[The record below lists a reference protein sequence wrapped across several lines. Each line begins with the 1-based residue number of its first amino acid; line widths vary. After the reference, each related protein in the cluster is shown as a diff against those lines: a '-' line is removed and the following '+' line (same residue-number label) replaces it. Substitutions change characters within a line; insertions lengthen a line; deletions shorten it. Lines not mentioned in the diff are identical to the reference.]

1 MQAAK
6 SHDGPVVLITLDTR
20 SAQQMEQEL
29 RFYAAGS
36 DLPILPFPDWEC
48 LPYDA
53 FSPYQ
58 EIISQR
64 LLTLYRLP
72 ELKQGIIVAPLSAVM
87 LRTAPAEFIAAH
99 TFIIRSGERLDIDSL
114 RQQLAA
120 ASYDHVNQV
129 MEPGEFAVRGG
140 IIDLFPA
147 GSEQPYRIDLFGDE
161 VDSIRSF
168 DPETQLSTSKVE
180 EIRLLPAREY
190 ETTDAAIKRFRQ
202 NFRQRF
208 EGDPQASALYSQIS
222 KGNLPGGLEFYIPL
236 FMENTA
242 TLFDYTPAN
251 TLLVTEKGL
260 EPAAADWFS
269 DASER
274 YDMARLDPDRPA
286 LPPQELFLQ
295 ASELHD
301 YIAPHAR
308 VSMDVFQDAAQGGK
322 RTFPVGAPPLISI
335 QDRHEK
341 PYAPLVN
348 YVQGFD
354 GRVLLVAESPGR
366 REVLQQVL
374 GDNGLHPA
382 PVADWKTFVD
392 TDTGFGITMARM
404 DNGLLL
410 DQPAISVITE
420 KQLYGEKVMQRRRRG
435 RKTRDS
441 DAMIRSLAELKI
453 GDPVVHEEHGVG
465 RYLGLTTMT
474 VGDIEGEYLTLEY
487 RDGDKLYVPVLS
499 LHLISRYV
507 GAHPDSA
514 PLHKLGGEL
523 WARAKRKARQK
534 AHDAAAE
541 LLEIHARRTARRGHA
556 FSARDDAY
564 AEFAARFP
572 FEETPDQEKVIEDV
586 LNDMESDRPM
596 DRLVCGDVGFGKT
609 EVALRAAFLAA
620 YDGKQVIV
628 LAPTTLLAGQH
639 YQNFLDRFADLPFR
653 IELLSRFQSKKEAR
667 ATLDGLAA
675 GKVDIVIGTH
685 RLLQKDVK
693 LKNPGLI
700 IIDEEH
706 RFGVRHKEALKKLR
720 SEVDILTL
728 TATPIPRSLNMALSG
743 LRDISI
749 IGTPPQGRLA
759 VKTFVT
765 EWRDSLLREAI
776 VRELRRGGQVYF
788 LHNDVKTM
796 DNMAE
801 RLQQLVPQAEIRSA
815 HGQMRERE
823 LERVMQDFYHQRFN
837 VLVCST
843 IIESGIDIPSANTML
858 INRADKFGLAQ
869 LHQLRGRVGRSH
881 HLAYAYLITPPVK
894 GLTADARKRLQ
905 AIESLES
912 LGVGFTLATH
922 DLEIRGAGE
931 ILGEN
936 QSGQVDEVGFAL
948 YSDLLNRAIK
958 SMNKG
963 EELQLDEEPDSDG
976 VEINLH
982 FPALIPADYISDV
995 HTRLILYKRI
1005 SAAHSE
1011 EELTDIKVELVDRFG
1026 SLPDEADALLRISAL
1041 QLKARPFD
1049 IRKIE
1054 VGPKGG
1060 RVTFRPNANIDP
1072 MKIINLI
1079 QLQPKHYALDGPEK
1093 LLLKGDFVE
1102 NENRIQAVW
1111 RLLGELG
1118 AGISA

>member
-1 MQAAK
+1 M
-6 SHDGPVVLITLDTR
+6 TLDTR
-20 SAQQMEQEL
+20 SAQQLEQEL
-29 RFYAAGS
+29 RFYAAGE

-64 LLTLYRLP
+64 LLTLYSLPRL
-72 ELKQGIIVAPLSAVM
+72 EKGIIVAPLSAVM
-87 LRTAPAEFIAAH
+87 LRTATADFIAAH
-99 TFIIRSGERLDIDSL
+99 TFIIQTGDRLDIEAL
-114 RQQLAA
+114 REQLTT
-120 ASYDHVNQV
+120 ASYDCVNQV

-147 GSEQPYRIDLFGDE
+147 GSERPYRIDLFGDE

-168 DPETQLSTSKVE
+168 DPETQLSTDKVE
-180 EIRLLPAREY
+180 EIRLLPAREFA
-190 ETTDAAIKRFRQ
+190 TTDEAIKRFRK

-208 EGDPQASALYSQIS
+208 EGDPQASPLYNQIS
-222 KGNLPGGLEFYIPL
+222 KGNLPSGLEFYLPL
-236 FMENTA
+236 FMDSTA
-242 TLFDYTPAN
+242 TLFDYAPDA
-251 TLLVTEKGL
+251 TLYITEKGL
-260 EPAAADWFS
+260 EPAAADWFR

-274 YDMARLDPDRPA
+274 YDMAKLDPDRPA

-295 ASELHD
+295 QAELHD
-301 YIAPHAR
+301 AIASHAR
-308 VSMDVFQDAAQGGK
+308 ISMDVFQDAAKGGK
-322 RTFPVGAPPLISI
+322 RTFPVSAPPLISV
-335 QDRHEK
+335 QDKHER
-341 PYAPLVN
+341 PYAPLVE
-348 YVQGFD
+348 YVQGFG

-366 REVLQQVL
+366 REVLLQIL
-374 GDNGLHPA
+374 GDYGLHPA
-382 PVADWKTFVD
+382 PVADWKAFVD
-392 TDTGFGITMARM
+392 TDADTGFGITMARM
-404 DNGLLL
+404 DNGLLM
-410 DQPAISVITE
+410 DQPAISIVTE

-441 DAMIRSLAELKI
+441 DAMIRSLAELKV

-499 LHLISRYV
+499 LQLISRYV

-514 PLHKLGGEL
+514 PLHKLGGEV

-541 LLEIHARRTARRGHA
+541 LLEIHARRAARRGHA
-556 FSARDDAY
+556 FTVRDDAY
-564 AEFAARFP
+564 AEFAAKFP
-572 FEETPDQEKVIEDV
+572 FEETPDQEKVIGDV
-586 LNDMESDRPM
+586 LDDMESDRPM

-609 EVALRAAFLAA
+609 EIALRAAFLAA
-620 YDGKQVIV
+620 YGGKQVII

-639 YQNFLDRFADLPFR
+639 FQNFLDRFAELPFR
-653 IELLSRFQSKKEAR
+653 IELLSRFQSKKEAL
-667 ATLDGLAA
+667 AVLEGLAS

-693 LKNPGLI
+693 LRNPGLI

-796 DNMAE
+796 DNMVE

-815 HGQMRERE
+815 HGQMRERQ

-948 YSDLLNRAIK
+948 YSELLNRAIK
-958 SMNKG
+958 SMDKG
-963 EELQLDEEPDSDG
+963 EELKLDDEPESDG

-982 FPALIPADYISDV
+982 FPALIPSDYINDV

-1005 SAAHSE
+1005 SAARTE
-1011 EELTDIKVELVDRFG
+1011 EDLTDIKVELVDRFG
-1026 SLPDEADALLRISAL
+1026 PLPEETDALLRISSL
-1041 QLKARPFD
+1041 QLKAKAFD

-1060 RVTFRPNANIDP
+1060 RVTFRENPDIDP
-1072 MKIINLI
+1072 LTIINLI

-1093 LLLKGDFVE
+1093 LLLKGDFLV

-1118 AGISA
+1118 